1 MGQDKYYNQMESG
14 IYEDK
19 YIWIL
24 RCIQDMSHNLKNSKI
39 LSQIRKEI
47 LYAFR
52 LVYDSEVSG

>member
-24 RCIQDMSHNLKNSKI
+24 RCIQNMSHNLKNSNKI
-39 LSQIRKEI
+39 D
-47 LYAFR
+47 F
-52 LVYDSEVSG
+52 V